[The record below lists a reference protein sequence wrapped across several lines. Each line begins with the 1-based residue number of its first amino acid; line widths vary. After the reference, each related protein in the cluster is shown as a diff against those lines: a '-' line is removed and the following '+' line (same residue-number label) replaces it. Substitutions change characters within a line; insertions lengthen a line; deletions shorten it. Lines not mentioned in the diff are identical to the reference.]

1 MPSSVMGLQEPFGG
15 AGLPPEEQENGIEGI
30 CASMP
35 PLELMKLI
43 IARAAKY
50 GDKVMLIGVK
60 KAHLY
65 APIEGSV
72 LVDLPP
78 ERAAARNAR
87 D

>member
-1 MPSSVMGLQEPFGG
+1 
-15 AGLPPEEQENGIEGI
+15 
-30 CASMP
+30 MP